1 MKKLIFS
8 VLAVAAMASCS
19 KSELTERPVVGE
31 AEIMANSYVLKLEQS
46 KAPVEGI
53 TSTTPL
59 TARVLASTVEHEF
72 EPLATSPA
80 TNTAAYWADDTMTF
94 TDDNTTAVG
103 FATPVYY
110 PTDGKAIYLCGL
122 YPTTGWTDFST
133 NNTGGLY
140 STSAKI
146 TFDGKTDV
154 MVASEQKTLKSEAL
168 QNQFKTLTFN
178 HLLTKLVV
186 SVVADDQAAIDAWG
200 KVTEISLIKVGGA
213 DVTNLVKPTINTAT
227 ATAGDTDFFP
237 SANKVDS
244 LPFYVMTNAT
254 PAVATD
260 DAFVTTDATKAVTL
274 TTTAAPA
281 AYSIVT
287 PLVATGTADYQLR
300 VKTEQNKAGYDVNV
314 DLKTMLNA
322 AFTGSTQGKAFAITL
337 RFQAQEIKGLG
348 TVTAWVDAGNAEE
361 IIK

>member
-19 KSELTERPVVGE
+19 KSELVERPVVGE
-31 AEIMANSYVLKLEQS
+31 AEIRANSYVLKLDQG

-72 EPLATSPA
+72 EPVATTPA
-80 TNTAAYWADDTMTF
+80 TNTAAFWADDTMTF
-94 TDDNTTAVG
+94 TDDNTTPVG

-122 YPTTGWTDFST
+122 YPTTGWTDFSKNTT
-133 NNTGGLY
+133 NGVQ
-140 STSAKI
+140 STSAKF

-168 QNQFKTLTFN
+168 QNQFKTLTFS
-178 HLLTKLVV
+178 HMLTKLVV

-200 KVTEISLIKVGGA
+200 KVTEISLRKVGGA
-213 DVTNLVKPTINTAT
+213 DVTTLIKPTINTAT
-227 ATAGDTDFFP
+227 ATAGNTDFFP

-244 LPFYVMTNAT
+244 LPFYVMTSPT
-254 PAVATD
+254 VATD
-260 DAFVTTDATKAVTL
+260 DAFVSTDATKAVTL
-274 TTTAAPA
+274 TTTAAPV

-287 PLVATGTADYQLR
+287 PLIATGTADYQLR
-300 VKTEQNKAGYDVNV
+300 VKTENNKAGFDVDVN
-314 DLKTMLNA
+314 LKTMYST
-322 AFTGSTQGKAFAITL
+322 AFTGTTQGQAFAITL